1 MSRASVT
8 RAGAGLAALFIMA
21 GVSERSASAQG
32 AWVDEAGSLS
42 AGLDYSFNSSPDV
55 VADSDTKYE
64 GQKITAHTTSL
75 SAEYTPIES
84 LAIDATLPMTM
95 LKWGGV
101 DAPGQPDDAPGE
113 PHGQYD
119 DGDRHTTLTD
129 LRANVRYQVLRDIV
143 ALSPHLGFTL
153 PVADYETQGFAG
165 AGRHL
170 KALHLGA
177 SVGKLFD
184 PFAPN
189 LFIQATYEFTLSEKF
204 DQTITD
210 SEADVTKEIGQ
221 NRSDVSAQLGYFFL
235 DGDLRV
241 NAGFNWRI
249 YHDGIAYEDLGT
261 DNGIPGTDPR
271 YIYHDVLLKEQ
282 FMLLGGDVGYN
293 ITDRISVDATS
304 RFFVAGSNTLN
315 GMRLGLSLTFG
326 IL

>member
-1 MSRASVT
+1 MSRSSVT

-55 VADSDTKYE
+55 VADSDLKFE
-64 GQKITAHTTSL
+64 GEDITAHSVSL
-75 SAEYTPIES
+75 SAEYTPIEN
-84 LAIDATLPMTM
+84 LAVDATLPMTM
-95 LKWGGV
+95 LKFGGGA
-101 DAPGQPDDAPGE
+101 DAPGD
-113 PHGQYD
+113 PHGDYD
-119 DGDRHTTLTD
+119 DGDFHTTLTD

-189 LFIQATYEFTLSEKF
+189 LFVQATYEFTLAEKF
-204 DQTITD
+204 DQTNTE
-210 SEADVTKEIGQ
+210 SEGDVTKEIGQ

-235 DGDLRV
+235 DGDLRI
-241 NAGFNWRI
+241 NAGFNWRV
-249 YHDGIAYEDLGT
+249 YHDGIAYEDLGASIPLT
-261 DNGIPGTDPR
+261 DARFT
-271 YIYHDVLLKEQ
+271 YHDALLDEE
-282 FMLLGGDVGYN
+282 FTLLGGDVGYN

>member
-1 MSRASVT
+1 
-8 RAGAGLAALFIMA
+8 LAALFIMT
-21 GVSERSASAQG
+21 GVAERSASAQG
-32 AWVDEAGSLS
+32 AWVGEAGSLS

-55 VADSDTKYE
+55 VANSDLKFE
-64 GQKITAHTTSL
+64 GEDITAHSVSL

-84 LAIDATLPMTM
+84 LAVDVTLPMTM
-95 LKWGGV
+95 LKFGGGA
-101 DAPGQPDDAPGE
+101 DAPGD
-113 PHGQYD
+113 PHGEYD
-119 DGDRHTTLTD
+119 DGDSHTTLTD

-189 LFIQATYEFTLSEKF
+189 LFVQATYEFTLAEKF
-204 DQTITD
+204 DQTNTE
-210 SEADVTKEIGQ
+210 SEGDVTKEIGQ

-235 DGDLRV
+235 DGDLRI

-261 DNGIPGTDPR
+261 AIPLTDAR
-271 YIYHDVLLKEQ
+271 FLYHDALLDEE
-282 FMLLGGDVGYN
+282 FMLLGGDVGYI

-315 GMRLGLSLTFG
+315 GIRLGLSLTFT